1 MMNLVKRRKVV
12 LAVVG
17 LALVV
22 MVAIGATIY
31 TAAAAS
37 RITGQQTVV
46 LIPAQFSPGGQ
57 ATLRAVV
64 QDFNTGAP
72 LPGAAVIVSLAPRK
86 GGKGVTLFQGRTDQS
101 GAAEISFEVP
111 ETLDEEQTLI
121 VETTSPQGADRL
133 ERPVNVRR
141 DYKLLL
147 TTDKPLYQPG
157 QTIHIRS
164 LALESA
170 NLIAADGEEI
180 EFIVEDPKGNKVL
193 RQSVSASE
201 WGIASLDFDLAAE
214 VNTGRYKIV
223 AHLGETESERT
234 VTVKPYVL
242 PKFRISVQTDRT
254 FYLPSQ
260 TVEGHLQ
267 ADYFFGKPVAGGQV
281 EINGYLYEVE
291 RRQVV
296 TLKGETDEKGRFD
309 FKFELPAYFVSGAPE
324 VGQATFGL
332 EVTVIDQ
339 AEHAEQTAHTLPV
352 AEEPII
358 IDAVPE
364 SGTLKPG
371 VENVVYI
378 LTSYPDGAPAE
389 TDLTVEVAGETTSL
403 TTGRYGLAEFAFV
416 PEGWAITIS
425 ARDKEGRRVARTV
438 ELPLESAPEYVLLR
452 PERAAYRVGE
462 TMRLETLTTA
472 RRGTIYLDIIREGQ
486 TLSTRALDIKDGRAV
501 ADVDL
506 DETLFGTL
514 QLHAYQ
520 VLTEASIVGDTRLVV
535 VDRAADIET
544 TIAADKETYQPGET
558 ATVSFQTAKDG
569 QPLPAAL
576 GISVVD
582 ESVFA
587 LQEQEAGFAKLYFLL
602 QAELLEPKYQIK
614 GFSPLGYIELPEEAA
629 EARGALDRTARAALA
644 YAPTAD
650 RQPLARPRY
659 EKQNAIEAERG
670 AIYARTAQGVT
681 WGLAALSLLGLILS
695 VVVLRRGRILGKSLA
710 YGVIGFFAL
719 GGFLACV
726 FAPLVS
732 LLYEGELTEW
742 VLLILLIG
750 LGLAVLVAL
759 GGLAVH
765 AWRSRDGTLS
775 VMLLLLVACVLLLI
789 LLGYLSSRVESW
801 EWEGRLA
808 LGMLVVGLLVLGFY
822 LRGMGFAVEGQRWP
836 AAAGIILGAILLL
849 PTPLMLIGVA
859 MTTDMPISYLRGI
872 GGVPAAPILLEEAI
886 DKEGVEP
893 TPAPMATPT
902 LAAKHDQA
910 GEAQEPPRLR
920 QYFPETLYWNPQI
933 LTDDE
938 GQAELEIPMA
948 DSITTWRMSVLASSQ
963 RGELGNVVAGLRV
976 FQDFFIDLDL
986 PLYLTQN
993 DQVSLPVAVFN
1004 YLPQAQEVRL
1014 EVEEEDWFEL
1024 LDEEDREKRLTIG
1037 ANDVE
1042 VVYFPIR
1049 AVQFGRNRFQ
1059 VTAWGERMSD
1069 AIAKEIQVV
1078 PDGKEFR
1085 LTKSDNLRG
1094 PVKEV
1099 VAIPEE
1105 AIPGTARIYVKVY
1118 PGIVSQIVEGLQGM
1132 LRMPFG

>member
-1 MMNLVKRRKVV
+1 MNLVKRRKII

-22 MVAIGATIY
+22 VVAVGATVY
-31 TAAAAS
+31 AAAAAS

-46 LIPAQFSPGGQ
+46 LTPEQFSPGEQ

-64 QDFNTGAP
+64 QDFNSGAP
-72 LPGAAVIVSLAPRK
+72 LPGAAVTVSLVPRK
-86 GGKGVTLFQGRTDQS
+86 GGKGLTVFQGQTDQR
-101 GAAEISFEVP
+101 GAAEIRFDVP
-111 ETLDEEQTLI
+111 ENLDEEQTLV

-164 LALESA
+164 LALDSA
-170 NLIAADGEEI
+170 NLKAADGEEI

-201 WGIASLDFDLAAE
+201 WGIASLDFVLASE

-242 PKFRISVQTDRT
+242 PKFRISVETDKT
-254 FYLPSQ
+254 FYLPGQ

-267 ADYFFGKPVAGGQV
+267 ADYFFGKPVAEGEV
-281 EINGYLYEVE
+281 EISGYVYEVE
-291 RRQVV
+291 RRQVM
-296 TLKGETDEKGRFD
+296 TLKGTTDEKGRFD

-378 LTSYPDGAPAE
+378 ITSYPDGAPAE
-389 TDLTVEVAGETTSL
+389 TDLTVEVAGEKASL
-403 TTGRYGLAEFAFV
+403 TTGRYGLAEFTFV

-425 ARDKEGRRVARTV
+425 ARDKEGQRVTRTV
-438 ELPLESAPEYVLLR
+438 ELSMDSAPEYVLLR

-462 TMRLETLTTA
+462 TMHLEALTTA
-472 RRGTIYLDIIREGQ
+472 QRGTIYLDIVREGQ
-486 TLSTRALDIKDGRAV
+486 TLSTRALEIKDGRAV

-506 DETLFGTL
+506 DEALFGTL
-514 QLHAYQ
+514 QLHAYK
-520 VLTEASIVGDTRLVV
+520 VLADASIVADTRLVV
-535 VDRAADIET
+535 VDRAADIQT
-544 TIAADKETYQPGET
+544 TITADKDTYKPGET
-558 ATVSFQTAKDG
+558 ATISFQTAKDG

-614 GFSPLGYIELPEEAA
+614 GFSPLGYIELPEEQAEVRAA
-629 EARGALDRTARAALA
+629 QDRTARAALA
-644 YAPTAD
+644 YAPTAA

-659 EKQNAIEAERG
+659 EKQNAIEAERQV
-670 AIYARTAQGVT
+670 IYARTANGVT

-695 VVVLRRGRILGKSLA
+695 VVVLWRGQILGKSLG
-710 YGVIGFFAL
+710 YGVIGFFTL
-719 GGFLACV
+719 GGVVTCV
-726 FAPLVS
+726 VAPLIVS
-732 LLYEGELTEW
+732 LYESELIEW
-742 VLLILLIG
+742 VLLIFLAG
-750 LGLAVLVAL
+750 LGLAALVSL
-759 GGLAVH
+759 VGLAVH
-765 AWRSRDGTLS
+765 AWRAKDGTLAIMLFLM
-775 VMLLLLVACVLLLI
+775 VTCLLLLA
-789 LLGYLSSRVESW
+789 LLGYLSSRAEPYDW
-801 EWEGRLA
+801 EARFA
-808 LGMLVVGLLVLGFY
+808 LGVLVVGLLVLGFY
-822 LRGMGFAVEGQRWP
+822 LRGMGFAVKGQRWP
-836 AAAGIILGAILLL
+836 AAAGIILGGILLL
-849 PTPLMLIGVA
+849 PTPLIVVGAA
-859 MTTDMPISYLRGI
+859 MTAVPASYLRGI
-872 GGVPAAPILLEEAI
+872 GGIPVVPVPLEEAI
-886 DKEGVEP
+886 DRRAAEP
-893 TPAPMATPT
+893 TPTPLST
-902 LAAKHDQA
+902 PLPTEKRDRAA

-920 QYFPETLYWNPQI
+920 QYFPETLYWNPQV

-963 RGELGNVVAGLRV
+963 RGELGNAVAGLRV

-1024 LDEEDREKRLTIG
+1024 LDEEDREKKLTIE

-1049 AVQFGRNRFQ
+1049 ALKFGRNRFQ

-1094 PVKEV
+1094 SVKEV
-1099 VAIPEE
+1099 MAIPEE